1 MNMKNFLLAISFCFI
16 AGISFSQTSNCIGS
30 SDADYQ
36 ARLQAGLIGF
46 EYMNPVKDYSGT
58 QYFSNWTIG
67 EVFLDDGDS
76 IRDISLR
83 YDQYLDQLL
92 WLRKSDYRT
101 GILCKKGITG
111 FRLFNPIFRNEIL
124 GSFIKM
130 AIHLPGL
137 DSANAYVQV
146 LTTGNISLYA
156 YRNVNIISTHEY
168 VLNDNTRYIIV
179 AGGYQYPLALR
190 RHSLIN
196 LPVVDKTTMKMIL
209 RSSGITISKNEE
221 GLIRA
226 INLYNEKNRK

>member
-1 MNMKNFLLAISFCFI
+1 VNMKNFLLAISFCFI

-92 WLRKSDYRT
+92 WLRKTDYRT

-111 FRLFNPIFRNEIL
+111 FKLFNPIYANDIL
-124 GSFIKM
+124 GSFIRT

-137 DSANAYVQV
+137 DSASAYVQV

-168 VLNDNTRYIIV
+168 VLNDNTRYIVISE
-179 AGGYQYPLALR
+179 GRQFPLALR
-190 RHSLIN
+190 RRSLIN
-196 LPVVDKTTMKMIL
+196 IPVIDKTAMKAIL
-209 RSSGITISKNEE
+209 RSEGITISKNEE
-221 GLIRA
+221 GLIKA
-226 INLYNEKNRK
+226 IKLYNEKSRK